1 MDGNNMTDWLSMDAR
16 SLLWCG
22 AVLYGLAFS
31 YAFISLRIKRKQYHL
46 VFYILLTVGFAFQSI
61 GLYERGLIDQSFPL
75 NNTFEILQVIGWSAV
90 MIEFV
95 IRPAF
100 NLRMLGFFTAGL
112 SGCLCLISFSTNSW
126 DTVVTVPT
134 DPRNPWISFH
144 AAIAVFSYGIFAI
157 LAVTSVMYLI
167 QHHGLRRRQTG
178 ELFTRLPSVKQLD
191 NIGKRLLL
199 AGVSLLTIAIA
210 MGFANLLKEQD
221 GVGYGKLIA
230 AMVVWLSYL
239 ITYRIRVSKRLIASQ
254 FAWAC
259 VLLFLMALLSLWP
272 LNAPVGETEAIT
284 TTIKVRLDG

>member
-1 MDGNNMTDWLSMDAR
+1 MGGDNMTDWLSMDAK

-22 AVLYGLAFS
+22 AMLYGLSFT

-46 VFYILLTVGFAFQSI
+46 VFYILLTVGFAFQSV

-100 NLRMLGFFTAGL
+100 NIRMLGFFTAAL
-112 SGCLCLISFSTNSW
+112 SACLCLLSFSTNSW

-167 QHHGLRRRQTG
+167 QHRGLERRQTG
-178 ELFTRLPSVKQLD
+178 EIFTRLPSVKQLD

-230 AMVVWLSYL
+230 AMIVWLSYL

-259 VLLFLMALLSLWP
+259 VLLFLLALLSLWP
-272 LNAPVGETEAIT
+272 LNAPVSATEAT
-284 TTIKVRLDG
+284 STTIKVRLDG